1 MQRKF
6 IWKKWLKSTIN
17 GKRNSCFWNKNRYTS
32 SYIVILNLEI
42 KENDC
47 IIFLKGDDE
56 WKLEKML
63 QKE

>member
-1 MQRKF
+1 M
-6 IWKKWLKSTIN
+6 
-17 GKRNSCFWNKNRYTS
+17 
-32 SYIVILNLEI
+32 NLEI
-42 KENDC
+42 KENDR